1 MPESIYI
8 CGPDGSGKSTFLNE
22 IQKYLEEK
30 NERTKYVW
38 LRSPKIL
45 SKPLMGFCRFV
56 GLTRYFVINGTR
68 YGGHEFY
75 RSKVVSCI
83 FPILQLTD
91 FKIMNFFLK
100 KKFNKSDFILID
112 RHAIDTLA
120 DLMVDTHRFD
130 LHQMW
135 IGRSF
140 INLLPENTK
149 IIVLDVEEDTLRNRK
164 NDVRYDPQ
172 LTNKIKVYRIL
183 GKDLRL
189 IKIDNNREKKI
200 VIKDVFFKLG
210 LNAGN

>member
-1 MPESIYI
+1 MPEFIYI
-8 CGPDGSGKSTFLNE
+8 CGPDGSGKSTLLNE
-22 IQKYLEEK
+22 IQKHLK
-30 NERTKYVW
+30 NNNVRTEYIW

-45 SKPLMGFCRFV
+45 SKPLMGFCRII
-56 GLTRYFVINGTR
+56 GLTRYFIIDGMR

-75 RSKVVSCI
+75 RSKIVSYI
-83 FPILQLTD
+83 FPILQLVD
-91 FKIMNFFLK
+91 FRIMNFFLK
-100 KKFNKSDFILID
+100 QKFNNSDIILID

-130 LHQMW
+130 LHRSW

-140 INLLPENTK
+140 INLLPEDIK
-149 IIVLDVEEDTLRNRK
+149 IILLDVEEETLRIRK
-164 NDVRYDPQ
+164 NDVRYDPN

-200 VIKDVFFKLG
+200 VLKDVFLKLG